1 MTKDKTKKEKKE
13 KKGSIGKEK
22 NEDLKFSGDAG
33 SPSGPDTQSE
43 GTQAPGD
50 GKPSDHPEKEEQAGQ
65 PTGGKPD
72 QSSPAAGSGEKKA
85 RESAGE
91 DSVVSK
97 LQKKLEETEGKRD
110 EYLSLAQR
118 VQADF
123 DNYKRRNKSA
133 TADSYRS
140 ATADVVEAFL
150 PVLDNLERAMDSV
163 PDSDAEASVRKGV
176 EMVKKQFL
184 DTLSRL
190 DVEEIEAL
198 GKPFDPAFH
207 NAVGQVDGEEGQEEN
222 TVAEV
227 LQKGY
232 KMGDKVIRYSMV
244 HVVR

>member
-1 MTKDKTKKEKKE
+1 MTKDKAKKEKRE
-13 KKGSIGKEK
+13 KKGSIDKGKI
-22 NEDLKFSGDAG
+22 EDLKFSGDTG
-33 SPSGPDTQSE
+33 SPSGSDTQSE

-50 GKPSDHPEKEEQAGQ
+50 GKSTDHPEKEEQAGQ
-65 PTGGKPD
+65 PMGGKSG
-72 QSSPAAGSGEKKA
+72 QSSPAANDGEKKA
-85 RESAGE
+85 RENAGKSSLVPE
-91 DSVVSK
+91 

-123 DNYKRRNKSA
+123 DNYKRRNKNA
-133 TADSYRS
+133 IADSYHS

-163 PDSDAEASVRKGV
+163 PDSDAEVSVRKGV

-190 DVEEIEAL
+190 GVEEIEAL
-198 GKPFDPAFH
+198 GKPFDPTFH